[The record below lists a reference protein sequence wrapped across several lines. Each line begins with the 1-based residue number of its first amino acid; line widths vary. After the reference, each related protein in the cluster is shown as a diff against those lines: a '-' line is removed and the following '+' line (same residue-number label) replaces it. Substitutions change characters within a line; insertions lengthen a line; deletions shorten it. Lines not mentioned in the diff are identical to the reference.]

1 MKGIILSGGNG
12 TRLYPL
18 TKVTSKQL
26 LPIYDQPMIYYPLQT
41 LLRGGIRDILIIVA
55 PATAGQFLHFLGSGK
70 EYGAKFTYE
79 VQDAPNGLPEAFKI
93 GAQFIGNDSVTLIL
107 GDNIFEDDF
116 SSHIASFKSGG
127 RIFVKQVT
135 DPSRYG
141 VVEFDNRGK
150 PRRLIEKPKTF
161 VSNFANVGIYIYDA
175 RVVSITEG
183 LTPSERGE
191 TEITDIHNWY
201 LNRGELDVRTI
212 EGAWFDTGTFD
223 SWLEANNFMA
233 EKRRHEK
240 KIL

>member
-1 MKGIILSGGNG
+1 MKGIILAGGNG

-41 LLRGGIRDILIIVA
+41 LLKGGIKDILIIVA

-93 GAQFIGNDSVTLIL
+93 GAHFIGDDSVTLIL
-107 GDNIFEDDF
+107 GDNVFEDDF
-116 SSHIASFKSGG
+116 SSHISSFQSGG
-127 RIFVKQVT
+127 KIFVKKVP

-141 VVEFDNRGK
+141 VVEFDDQGK
-150 PRRLIEKPKTF
+150 PKRLIEKPKTF
-161 VSNFANVGIYIYDA
+161 VSDFANVGIYIYDS
-175 RVVSITEG
+175 RVVSVAQS
-183 LTPSERGE
+183 LQPSARGE

-201 LNRGELDVRTI
+201 LNRGELAVGVI

-223 SWLEANNFMA
+223 SWLEANNFIA
-233 EKRRHEK
+233 K
-240 KIL
+240 KKKE